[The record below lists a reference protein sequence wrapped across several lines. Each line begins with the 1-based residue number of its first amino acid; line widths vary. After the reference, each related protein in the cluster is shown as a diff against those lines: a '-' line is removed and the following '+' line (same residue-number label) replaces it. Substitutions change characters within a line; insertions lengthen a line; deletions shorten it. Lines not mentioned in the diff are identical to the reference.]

1 MEVKGSPSLPDAMR
15 DAKFWLIVGAFFFG
29 SMGSQ
34 ILHVHQVV
42 FLVEHGIPTMVG
54 ATVVSVIGVASILG
68 KTGGG
73 WLSDIIEREKVFV
86 AGNLIM
92 ICSVFVLFLAGETG
106 SVSTAYLFAVLL
118 GVGYSANAAIAPAM
132 MSDHFSGRY
141 FGSILGIGLFGS
153 AIGAALGPW
162 IAGELF
168 DLNGDYSLA
177 FRLAILLS
185 LIHI

>member
-1 MEVKGSPSLPDAMR
+1 MAFSR
-15 DAKFWLIVGAFFFG
+15 D
-29 SMGSQ
+29 MGGNR
-34 ILHVHQVV
+34 HQ
-42 FLVEHGIPTMVG
+42 
-54 ATVVSVIGVASILG
+54 
-68 KTGGG
+68 
-73 WLSDIIEREKVFV
+73 
-86 AGNLIM
+86 GNTS
-92 ICSVFVLFLAGETG
+92 CGVFVLFLAGETG

-177 FRLAILLS
+177 FRLAILCGALAAIS
-185 LIHI
+185 GFGVKILKLASIRMR